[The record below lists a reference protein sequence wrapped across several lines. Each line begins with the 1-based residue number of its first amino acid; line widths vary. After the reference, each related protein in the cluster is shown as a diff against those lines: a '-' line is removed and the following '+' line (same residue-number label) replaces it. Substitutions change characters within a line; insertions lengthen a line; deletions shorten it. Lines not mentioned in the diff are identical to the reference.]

1 MTPILSHDI
10 PRFLI
15 QHGQPRFPAW
25 SGRVTACAG
34 GPALHIPV
42 LGRPA
47 VDFLKV
53 RDGGVYIDA
62 TFGAGGYSAAILGL
76 ADAQV
81 IGIDRDQSV
90 IAAGADLVQQ
100 AAGRLTLIED
110 RFANLAAAAR
120 DCGFNAVDG
129 VVLDLGVSS

>member
-1 MTPILSHDI
+1 
-10 PRFLI
+10 
-15 QHGQPRFPAW
+15 
-25 SGRVTACAG
+25 
-34 GPALHIPV
+34 V

-81 IGIDRDQSV
+81 IGIDRMIVPAVPDATGSV
-90 IAAGADLVQQ
+90 
-100 AAGRLTLIED
+100 
-110 RFANLAAAAR
+110 LAPPAPR
-120 DCGFNAVDG
+120 
-129 VVLDLGVSS
+129 